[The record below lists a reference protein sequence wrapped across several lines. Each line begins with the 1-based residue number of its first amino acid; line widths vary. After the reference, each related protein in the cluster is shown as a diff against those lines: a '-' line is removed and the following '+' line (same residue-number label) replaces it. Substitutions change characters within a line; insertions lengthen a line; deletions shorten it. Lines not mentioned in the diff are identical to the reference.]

1 MMKSVDEYALEIF
14 LKFVL
19 FSQDSIE
26 LRGPEI
32 LCYWRI
38 RLHPDPLC
46 VFPVVPMSGLQY
58 RVVPELLS
66 EHLLEQGDHRP
77 QGIGHSVVS
86 LFEGDD
92 EDMDVF
98 DFVPE
103 GGHQVLDGLL
113 LLDQLVP
120 EARSVDDGEPLPR
133 GVAQP
138 VALVSAGPLGDAVQ
152 SSAHFKTSI
161 VEAPPVVVLVPADQ
175 DVGQAGL
182 ADTGGPE
189 NDDPGTGVLVLVV
202 VEWEGA

>member
-1 MMKSVDEYALEIF
+1 MMESVDEYALEIF

-19 FSQDSIE
+19 LSQDSIE
-26 LRGPEI
+26 LRGPEM

-38 RLHPDPLC
+38 RLHPNPLC
-46 VFPVVPMSGLQY
+46 VFPVVPVSGLQY

-66 EHLLEQGDHRP
+66 EHLLEQGDHGP

-92 EDMDVF
+92 EDVDVF

-103 GGHQVLDGLL
+103 SGHQVLDGLL
-113 LLDQLVP
+113 LLHQLVP

-161 VEAPPVVVLVPADQ
+161 VEAPPVVVLVSAHE
-175 DVGQAGL
+175 DVGQTGL
-182 ADTGGPE
+182 SNSDGTWR
-189 NDDPGTGVLVLVV
+189 ND
-202 VEWEGA
+202 

>member
-1 MMKSVDEYALEIF
+1 MSDSLSIVSMAPVGGLENGVVPKFMSEHF
-14 LKFVL
+14 LD
-19 FSQDSIE
+19 QPNH
-26 LRGPEI
+26 RPEG
-32 LCYWRI
+32 I
-38 RLHPDPLC
+38 RH
-46 VFPVVPMSGLQY
+46 PVVG
-58 RVVPELLS
+58 
-66 EHLLEQGDHRP
+66 
-77 QGIGHSVVS
+77 

-103 GGHQVLDGLL
+103 SSHQVLDGLL

-152 SSAHFKTSI
+152 SSAHFKASI

-175 DVGQAGL
+175 DVGQ
-182 ADTGGPE
+182 T
-189 NDDPGTGVLVLVV
+189 
-202 VEWEGA
+202 